1 MRLPILVRVSFRSSG
16 SGAFPEAPE
25 VGVGD
30 DRHRGTTVVDPALD
44 EVPPRPTR
52 PRRLLPMTLD
62 AFAGDDAQIRP
73 PAGMN
78 GDLGPLFRLVRD
90 QRIAFLI
97 VGGMNTAIGAVWFV
111 LFLWLFPHG
120 AVGYLSALVCAY
132 LAATLCA
139 FVLYRRFVFRV
150 TGHVLRDLAR
160 FGLVNLSALGF
171 NFATLPVL
179 VEVLGWPVLPSQ
191 FAIAGVTVVYS
202 WFAHRGFSFRRSPA
216 EIGPAE
222 QTQT

>member
-1 MRLPILVRVSFRSSG
+1 
-16 SGAFPEAPE
+16 
-25 VGVGD
+25 
-30 DRHRGTTVVDPALD
+30 
-44 EVPPRPTR
+44 
-52 PRRLLPMTLD
+52 MTLD
-62 AFAGDDAQIRP
+62 AFAGDEEQVRP
-73 PAGMN
+73 PAGMI
-78 GDLGPLFRLVRD
+78 GVPGPLFRLIRD
-90 QRIAFLI
+90 QRVAFLI

-111 LFLWLFPHG
+111 LFLWLFPRG
-120 AVGYLSALVCAY
+120 AVGYLGALVCAY

-171 NFATLPVL
+171 NFAMLPVL
-179 VEVLGWPVLPSQ
+179 VEVLGWPVLASQ

-216 EIGPAE
+216 ELGPAE
-222 QTQT
+222 QQQAKL